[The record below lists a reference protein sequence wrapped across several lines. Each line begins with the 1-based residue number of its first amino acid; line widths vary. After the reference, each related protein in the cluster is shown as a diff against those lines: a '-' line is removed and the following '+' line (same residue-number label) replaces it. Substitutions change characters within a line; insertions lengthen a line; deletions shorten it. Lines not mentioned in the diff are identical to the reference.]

1 MGGNTFLEGN
11 TMANKRTI
19 EERIEARREEKR
31 QLEAQIKKLLQ
42 EQRAQ
47 KNKDRTHRL
56 CKRGGLVE
64 KYLPELIELTDD
76 QFQIFI
82 NKCLLSNFTM
92 KTLSELV
99 ATNDNLDEKVDTT
112 SINAGT
118 DTATN
123 SATTVENTH
132 PTKSSDTAA

>member
-1 MGGNTFLEGN
+1 
-11 TMANKRTI
+11 MAIKRTI
-19 EERIEARREEKR
+19 EEKIEARLEEKR

-42 EQRAQ
+42 EQRTQ
-47 KNKDRTHRL
+47 KNKERTHRL

-76 QFQIFI
+76 QFQVFI

-99 ATNDNLDEKVDTT
+99 AANDSNNANIDTGNQQDN
-112 SINAGT
+112 NAT
-118 DTATN
+118 MTN

-132 PTKSSDTAA
+132 PVKSSETAA

>member
-1 MGGNTFLEGN
+1 
-11 TMANKRTI
+11 MANKRTI

-64 KYLPELIELTDD
+64 KYLPDMVKLTDD
-76 QFQIFI
+76 QFQVFI

-99 ATNDNLDEKVDTT
+99 AANDNFDANTD
-112 SINAGT
+112 IGT
-118 DTATN
+118 QQDNNDPIAKTAITEEITN
-123 SATTVENTH
+123 PV
-132 PTKSSDTAA
+132 KSSDTAA

>member
-1 MGGNTFLEGN
+1 MSG
-11 TMANKRTI
+11 KRTI
-19 EERIEARREEKR
+19 EERIEARLEEKR

-64 KYLPELIELTDD
+64 KYLPDMVKLTDD
-76 QFQIFI
+76 QFQVFI

-99 ATNDNLDEKVDTT
+99 AANDNFDANTD
-112 SINAGT
+112 IGT
-118 DTATN
+118 QQDNNDPIAKTAITEEITN
-123 SATTVENTH
+123 PV
-132 PTKSSDTAA
+132 KSSDTAA